1 VFVCNKI
8 SKVRKIKETRYLLT
22 KWKLYE
28 EKNHSGAAKPRKFTI
43 KRQKLLQ

>member
-1 VFVCNKI
+1 L
-8 SKVRKIKETRYLLT
+8 STHRQRLA

-43 KRQKLLQ
+43 KNQS